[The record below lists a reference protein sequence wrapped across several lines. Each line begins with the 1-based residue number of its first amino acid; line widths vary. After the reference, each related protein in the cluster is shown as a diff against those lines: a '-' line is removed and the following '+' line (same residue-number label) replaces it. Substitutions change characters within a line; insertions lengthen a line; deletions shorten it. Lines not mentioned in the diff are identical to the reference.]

1 MEKRRTTQQIRDE
14 AAKTT
19 ADLLSGKTSPEEA
32 YRISN
37 IAQKE
42 LNSYNADLSAIERKI
57 RGQENKPKSRQTSDY
72 IIDYDSIIEIEQNL
86 NKSIDNNVIVEFNL
100 TEEHKSI
107 AANIKLKLRK
117 TAQTII
123 EIGEEISNVVKGQS
137 KEYKEMFY
145 EEIGMSRRSALRYQQ
160 IANNLKIQELK
171 DKDELEGKTMQD
183 LIHLISIP
191 TKTTSTTDARKVA
204 QGFFSKYGKE
214 PDTLKEIMK
223 ELQLL
228 LDNQDTNKE

>member
-1 MEKRRTTQQIRDE
+1 MERRSTTKQIRDE
-14 AAKTT
+14 AGKTIV
-19 ADLLSGKTSPEEA
+19 DLLSGKTSPEDA
-32 YRISN
+32 NKIAK
-37 IAQKE
+37 IAQEE
-42 LNSYNADLSAIERKI
+42 LKSYNADLSSI
-57 RGQENKPKSRQTSDY
+57 SRRIGEEDKLKTTGY
-72 IIDYDSIIEIEQNL
+72 TIDYNAIIEKIEQDL
-86 NKSIDNNVIVEFNL
+86 NKGIDNKGITKYNL
-100 TEEHKSI
+100 TEEHKNI

-123 EIGEEISNVVKGQS
+123 EIGEDITAVVKNQT

-191 TKTTSTTDARKVA
+191 TKTASTIDTHKVA

-214 PDTLKEIMK
+214 PDKLKEIIK

-228 LDNQDTNKE
+228 LDKQDTNKE